1 MDGNIHDGHRER
13 MKQRFAEHGL
23 DNFDDVNVLE
33 LLLFYARSRCDTNV
47 VAHALLDRFNTLD
60 GVFEAPLEE
69 VKKVAGVGENT
80 AIFLKLIPQVSRR
93 YMRAKNSGGTII
105 SSSAAAGKYAVPLFM
120 YEKDEVVYLI
130 CLDSKCR
137 VICCRE
143 LSRGVVNS
151 AEVSIRKVVEQAINH
166 NAASVI
172 LTHNHTSG
180 MAIPSREDEMTTQRI
195 ATALRL
201 VGIALNDHIIVA
213 GDDFVSMADSGL
225 IVRI

>member
-1 MDGNIHDGHRER
+1 MDDNIHEGHRER
-13 MKQRFAEHGL
+13 MKRRFAEHGL

-47 VAHALLDRFNTLD
+47 VAHALLERFNTLD

-69 VKKVAGVGENT
+69 VKKVPGVGEST

-93 YMRAKNSGGTII
+93 YMRAKNSGGIII
-105 SSSAAAGKYAVPLFM
+105 SSSAAAGRYAVPLFM